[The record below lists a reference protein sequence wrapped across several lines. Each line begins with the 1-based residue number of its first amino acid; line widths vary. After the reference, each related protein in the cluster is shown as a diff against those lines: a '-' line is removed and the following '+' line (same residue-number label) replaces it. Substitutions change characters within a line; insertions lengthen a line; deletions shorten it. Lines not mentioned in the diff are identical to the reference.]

1 MGLLTVIAC
10 QNHATASDDWL
21 PVRET
26 ELSIQAGSPLDF
38 SRFLP
43 NRPIDGAGA
52 RLAVGDGGHLVALA
66 SPSGK
71 EAFHCASLAWSPA
84 SGGFPDHATAD
95 VYARQLAMRGYNIAR
110 FHFLDASL
118 MMGRRRDFDLDPETL
133 DRVHYLMAALKRNG
147 IYWMVDGLTSW
158 RGGHGG
164 FDDRWDPAPGLKLEM
179 HYDREAFEHWR
190 RLVTEMLTRV
200 NPYTGTAPIHDEA
213 LGLLILANEGGME
226 FETVVHESPRRPHYP
241 NSLKQ
246 PFNRW
251 LQQQYK
257 TTAELQEAWGDLQ
270 PSERLEAGSA
280 ELPAS
285 RYLDT
290 PRMRDLQAYF
300 IDSEQALLRR
310 MTDVV
315 RGLGYK
321 GLISSYNNWSTVQT
335 ALTRSEL
342 QAVAM
347 NTYHDGINGYEPG
360 SAIKGESTISGAA
373 AYLRSAAAARWL
385 EKPFAISEYDHVFWN
400 SHRYEA
406 GLVMPAYAALQGWDI
421 LCRHGH
427 GPIALRYGEPFA
439 HKRAM
444 LPYAIALDPIAR
456 AGETLAALLFRRG
469 DVSSANNTI
478 PFAMRGLDDL
488 GGDMQATEPDDLTSL
503 ALVSAI
509 GLRSSNGLRSPH
521 TVNQPRSS
529 EDGRKVIAALK
540 KAGLLSA
547 ANRTDLAKGIFE
559 SDTGELELDRE
570 NGLFKIVTPRTEA
583 VAFSSL
589 ASPAALDILHV
600 ENAKGSGLLA
610 VSAIDGTASLAD
622 ARRML
627 LVYATDARNTGMRF
641 GDPEEKVIEDFGR
654 LPVRIRPGRV
664 GLALSGRS
672 GRWRIS
678 PVGLDG
684 VVHPS
689 LYRGNGP
696 VRLELNNDTPH
707 GPTTFF
713 LLEIE

>member
-1 MGLLTVIAC
+1 MGLLTVITC

-26 ELSIQAGSPLDF
+26 DLSIQTGSPLDF
-38 SRFLP
+38 SRFLR

-52 RLAVGDGGHLVALA
+52 RLTVGDGGHLARQA
-66 SPSGK
+66 SPTGK
-71 EAFHCASLAWSPA
+71 EVFHCASLAWSPA

-164 FDDRWDPAPGLKLEM
+164 FDDRWGPAPGLKLEM
-179 HYDREAFEHWR
+179 HYDDRAFEHWR
-190 RLVTEMLTRV
+190 QLVTEMLTRV

-226 FETVVHESPRRPHYP
+226 FETVVHEIPGRPHYP
-241 NSLKQ
+241 SSLKQ
-246 PFNRW
+246 PFNTW
-251 LQQQYK
+251 LQQQYR
-257 TTAELQEAWGDLQ
+257 TTAELREAWGDLQ
-270 PSERLEAGSA
+270 PSERLEAGSI
-280 ELPAS
+280 ELPRD

-300 IDSEQALLRR
+300 IHSEQALLRR
-310 MTDVV
+310 MTDIL

-321 GLISSYNNWSTVQT
+321 GLISSYNNWPTVQT

-347 NTYHDGINGYEPG
+347 NTYHDGVNGYEPG
-360 SAIKGESTISGAA
+360 SSIKDDSAISGAA
-373 AYLRSAAAARWL
+373 AYLRAAAAARWL
-385 EKPFAISEYDHVFWN
+385 GKPFAISEYDHVFWN
-400 SHRYEA
+400 RHRYEG
-406 GLVMPAYAALQGWDI
+406 GLVIPAYAALQGWDI

-427 GPIALRYGEPFA
+427 GPIALRYGEPFP
-439 HKRAM
+439 HKRGM
-444 LPYAIALDPIAR
+444 LPYAIALDPVAR

-469 DVSSANNTI
+469 DVSAATNTI

-488 GGDMQATEPDDLTSL
+488 DGDMQAREPDDLTSL

-509 GLRSSNGLRSPH
+509 GLRRGNGLRAPH
-521 TVNQPRSS
+521 AVDQPRSS
-529 EDGRKVIAALK
+529 EKGRDMIAALK
-540 KAGLLSA
+540 TAGLLSA

-559 SDTGELELDRE
+559 SDTGQLELDTE
-570 NGLFKIVTPRTEA
+570 NSLLKIVTPRTEA
-583 VAFSSL
+583 IAFSSL
-589 ASPAALDILHV
+589 PSPAALDILHV
-600 ENAKGSGLLA
+600 ESAQGSGLLA
-610 VSAIDGTASLAD
+610 LSAIDQTPSLLD
-622 ARRML
+622 SKRML
-627 LVYATDARNTGMRF
+627 LVYATDARSTRMRF
-641 GDPEEKVIEDFGR
+641 RDPEEKVIEDFGT
-654 LPVRIRPGRV
+654 LPVRIRPGSVR
-664 GLALSGRS
+664 LALAGRS

-684 VVHPS
+684 VVHPP
-689 LYRGNGP
+689 LYRGSGP
-696 VRLELNNDTPH
+696 VRLDMSNETPH